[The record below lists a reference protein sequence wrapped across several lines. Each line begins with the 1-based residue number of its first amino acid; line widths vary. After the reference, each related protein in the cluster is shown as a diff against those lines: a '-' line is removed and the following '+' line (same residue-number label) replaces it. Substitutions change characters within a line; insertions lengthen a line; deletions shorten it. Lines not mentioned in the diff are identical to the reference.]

1 MDVIC
6 FRGKHVPTDVLLLTH
21 ETYDMICYMSIQKEQ
36 INNSDVSN
44 GQMKWSIS
52 CVTKEYTV

>member
-6 FRGKHVPTDVLLLTH
+6 FRGKHIPLLTH